1 MASSPQVTITR
12 RLHFSAAH
20 RVHNAALSDAA
31 DADAGDFSTTPTAG
45 VRVQL
50 GNLTQASGSQTIQ
63 FAVTIN

>member
-1 MASSPQVTITR
+1 V
-12 RLHFSAAH
+12 L
-20 RVHNAALSDAA
+20 LSDAA
-31 DADAGDFSTTPTAG
+31 DADAGEFSTTPGAR